1 MNCDRAAGIG
11 RNGSRLNPLRGF
23 FPALLAATLVFVFSI
38 PASAQR
44 HDGTLRVIVTD
55 VSGAGV
61 FDAKVTVTNEAT
73 NVSASTTA
81 SSEGTYV
88 FPSLLVGS
96 YTVTIEKDGFKKH
109 VSKGVNVESNLVAEF
124 KTKLEVGSISSSIE
138 VTAGAEL
145 VKTTTAELGSSIGGR
160 EVNELPINTLG
171 GDVKE
176 LAILAPG
183 TTTQEGGVLGSGG
196 SIGGTRPRF
205 NGFSIDGVDDN
216 RVDVNGPTQP
226 VIQESVAEFTL
237 LTNQFSAEYGHSA
250 GGLFATTTKSGGNQL
265 HGTAWGYNQNR
276 NYNAMD
282 NLEKA
287 RGHQDR
293 FDYNRVGASIGGPI
307 RKDKLFFFGAYEFQN
322 NGLAA
327 SSPSADLPTAS
338 GLAALQAMAT
348 HQAVK
353 DILAQF
359 PTAPTKT
366 ATTMVNGTPID
377 VGTFQSIAPSF
388 SNQHDFIVNGD
399 ANFGEHRLHTGFL
412 YDRFRAPDF
421 NAVLPQTQFLGT
433 NQADARKAIISDA
446 WTVSRSVVNDF
457 RFSYSR
463 LRGPALVVPSQF
475 ANFPN
480 VGIDNLGI
488 NLGPDGNAPQSY
500 GQNIYQWSDA
510 ISWVKGKHTVK
521 FGAEVRKYINP
532 SVFLPRARGEWDY
545 ATLQT
550 LINDLV
556 PDGGNG
562 ALRGAGSGSFS
573 SNFNAAYWFLQDD
586 LKLTSRLTLNLGLR
600 YEYSGTPRDANLQ
613 AGNAISD
620 DPNFGLFFRAPKPDV
635 NNFAPRIGFAYD
647 PTGNGKW
654 AIRGG
659 AGLAYDVT
667 PTNFAQLQLPP
678 QLQSEQNPAV
688 TCVLPGAPAW
698 CTNPSAGF
706 LQSGGLLQV
715 NVPPTTQTDAR
726 AATQGLNID
735 IVAPKVL
742 TWSLGVQHEVM
753 KNTSVEL
760 LYVGT
765 HSVHLPVQFR
775 LNEVSAFDSRFPGG
789 GLKPLPTYFSNS
801 AVPTSFPLTSQRR
814 ADFDNFL
821 NNGLFQ
827 PLAVD
832 GFFSVFTTFQPAGQ
846 GIYHAGSVDVNH
858 RMGHGLRLIGSYTFA
873 KNIDNATNE
882 LFSSRVNP
890 RRPQDTRDLRNERGR
905 SVLDIHQKLAIG
917 WLYDLPN
924 VRAENALA
932 KGFLH
937 GWEVAGTYLAQTGQ
951 PITALSGTDSN
962 ANGSSAGDRTIT
974 NPAGVGNTGSGVNF
988 VCINGNG
995 VSSIVT
1001 STGACT
1007 GGSANIVGYV
1017 AQNSTARFVQAGL
1030 GAFPTTGRNT
1040 VSTPGLNLWNI
1051 AAIKTTKIGERYSF
1065 QVRVETYDTFNH
1077 RNYSIGLPTNNGALD
1092 QVTNAN
1098 PLSTAY
1104 PFVTAGNLFLN
1115 NQQFNGGSRRMQ
1127 FGLKFIW

>member
-1 MNCDRAAGIG
+1 MNCEREARGG
-11 RNGSRLNPLRGF
+11 SCRYGFNGLRGSLF
-23 FPALLAATLVFVFSI
+23 VALVAALVLVFSI

-44 HDGTLRVIVTD
+44 HDGALRVIVSDQT
-55 VSGAGV
+55 GAGIL
-61 FDAKVTVTNEAT
+61 DAQVTVTHEAT

-88 FPSLLVGS
+88 FPNLLVGS
-96 YTVTIEKDGFKKH
+96 YTVTVEKDGFKKN
-109 VSKGVNVESNLVAEF
+109 VSKGVTVESNLVAEF
-124 KTKLEVGSISSSIE
+124 KTKLEVGAISSSIE
-138 VTAGAEL
+138 VTAAADL
-145 VKTTTAELGSSIGGR
+145 VKTTTAELGTSIGGR
-160 EVNELPINTLG
+160 TVSELPISTLG

-176 LAILAPG
+176 LAILVPG

-226 VIQESVAEFTL
+226 VIQDSVAEFTL

-250 GGLFATTTKSGGNQL
+250 GGLFATTTKSGGNNV

-287 RGHQDR
+287 RSHQDR
-293 FDYNRVGASIGGPI
+293 FDYTRAGASVGGPI

-327 SSPSADLPTAS
+327 SSPTASLPTAS
-338 GLAALQAMAT
+338 GLAALQAMAN

-359 PTAPTKT
+359 PTAPAKT
-366 ATTMVNGTPID
+366 ATTMVNGTAID
-377 VGTFQSIAPSF
+377 VGTFQSVAPSF
-388 SNQHDFIVNGD
+388 TNQHDFIVNGD
-399 ANFGEHRLHTGFL
+399 ANFGKHRVHMGFL

-433 NQADARKAIISDA
+433 NQSDAKKAIISDA
-446 WTVSRSVVNDF
+446 WALSSSVVNDF

-463 LRGPALVVPSQF
+463 LRGPALIVPAQF

-480 VGIDNLGI
+480 VGIDDLGI

-532 SVFLPRARGEWDY
+532 SVFLPRARGEWNY
-545 ATLQT
+545 STLQT
-550 LINDLV
+550 LVNDLV
-556 PDGGNG
+556 PDGANG

-586 LKLTSRLTLNLGLR
+586 LKVTSRLTLNLGLR

-620 DPNFGLFFRAPKPDV
+620 DPNFGLFFRAPKPDI
-635 NNFAPRIGFAYD
+635 NNFAPRFGFAFD
-647 PTGNGKW
+647 PTGSGKW

-678 QLQSEQNPAV
+678 QLQSEQNPVV
-688 TCVLPGAPAW
+688 TCALPGAPAW
-698 CTNPSAGF
+698 CTKISAGF

-715 NVPPTTQTDAR
+715 NVPPTNQADAR

-735 IVAPKVL
+735 VVAPKVL
-742 TWSLGVQHEVM
+742 TWSLGVQHQVLN
-753 KNTSVEL
+753 NTSVEL

-765 HSVHLPVQFR
+765 HSVHLPVQYR

-789 GLKPLPTYFSNS
+789 GLTPLPTYFSAS
-801 AVPTSFPLTSQRR
+801 GVPASLPLTSQRR
-814 ADFDNFL
+814 SDYLNFL

-832 GFFSVFTTFQPAGQ
+832 GFFSTFTTFQPAGSS
-846 GIYHAGSVDVNH
+846 IYHAGSVDVKH
-858 RMGHGLRLIGSYTFA
+858 RLSHGLNLLGSYTFA
-873 KNIDNATNE
+873 KNIDDATNE

-890 RRPQDTRDLRNERGR
+890 RRPQDTRNLRNERGR
-905 SVLDIHQKLAIG
+905 SVLDLNNKFAVG
-917 WLYDLPN
+917 WMYDLPN
-924 VRAENALA
+924 VSAQNAFA
-932 KGFLH
+932 RGFLH

-974 NPAGVGNTGSGVNF
+974 NPGGVGNTGSLLDF
-988 VCINGNG
+988 VCINGAGN
-995 VSSIVT
+995 SSVVT
-1001 STGACT
+1001 STAACA

-1017 AQNSTARFVQAGL
+1017 ARNASAKYVQAGL
-1030 GAFPTTGRNT
+1030 GALSTTGRNT

-1051 AAIKTTKIGERYSF
+1051 AVIKTTKFGERYAMQF
-1065 QVRVETYDTFNH
+1065 RVESYDTFNH
-1077 RNYSIGLPTNNGALD
+1077 RNYSIGLPTNNGAID
-1092 QVTNAN
+1092 QTNNPN

-1104 PFVTAGNLFLN
+1104 PFVNAGSLFLN
-1115 NQQFNGGSRRMQ
+1115 NQQFNGGSRKMQ